1 LLFSVT
7 IPFPFLLFSKNYMRT
22 FLSHQRAALAALALF
37 LMLGVLASCTV
48 TTSVSVDPALLTRSG
63 GWKFDK
69 FTIGTAPSNQTNL
82 WTGMSVVFTSTSS
95 NGNSGSVTFTPTD
108 AAKTASGLAIGTTFT
123 GTWSFNDARSMIT
136 FANVTILN
144 GTVNTAE
151 LSSTTLRFN
160 TQINGETI
168 EYRFTAN

>member
-1 LLFSVT
+1 LLFNVT
-7 IPFPFLLFSKNYMRT
+7 TPFPFSLFSKNYMRT
-22 FLSHQRAALAALALF
+22 FLAHQRAAWTAIALLAI
-37 LMLGVLASCTV
+37 LGVLTSCTV

-82 WTGMSVVFTSTSS
+82 WTGMLVVFTSTSS
-95 NGNSGSVTFTPTD
+95 NGNSGTVTFTPTD
-108 AAKTASGLAIGTTFT
+108 AAKTASNLPIGTTFT
-123 GTWSFNDARSMIT
+123 GTWAFNDARSMIT
-136 FANVTILN
+136 LANVTILN

-160 TQINGETI
+160 TQVNGETI